1 MTIIRS
7 PVGVLWNQRF
17 FSFFCKLKIVWYN
30 SRVFYT
36 VNKTKTVAT
45 LVHEP
50 WSNTPSRGNE
60 EVELSGGNSPSPC
73 SPKRGWKTASDATD
87 ARRLQASEASEA
99 AEESTY
105 MCIYICIPAAEESS
119 CIKVEK
125 QVAQPSASWLSG
137 GSSQRQIISQAA
149 PSFGQPL
156 GQPA

>member
-1 MTIIRS
+1 M
-7 PVGVLWNQRF
+7 
-17 FSFFCKLKIVWYN
+17 
-30 SRVFYT
+30 FYT

-60 EVELSGGNSPSPC
+60 EVEPPGGHSPSPC

-105 MCIYICIPAAEESS
+105 MCIYICI
-119 CIKVEK
+119 CIYHMHMYMYTCCRGELLYK
-125 QVAQPSASWLSG
+125 S
-137 GSSQRQIISQAA
+137 
-149 PSFGQPL
+149 
-156 GQPA
+156 